1 MGDLV
6 VDAARL
12 RRIGWSP
19 PEATVRSACG
29 GRPRRS
35 ELKTAKIQHDIE
47 THAIDRRGGLSYV
60 SAMAVLPII
69 TIPDPVLR
77 KISDPVERVDDAV
90 VKLMDD
96 MLETMYAA
104 PGVGLAA
111 PQVGV
116 LKRVVVI
123 DAAEDDAPP
132 NPIAMANPELVAIGS
147 ETRLHEEG
155 CLSIPDVRVEIE
167 RPSTVTVRY
176 IDRHGKEQELAAD
189 GLLATA
195 IQHEIDHLDG
205 QLIID
210 FLSRLKRD
218 IIIRKFKKQAR
229 TELDWRALELALAT
243 PLGEPAASAGLVRR
257 LRQYKRSVCRSIS
270 FSWGRLIFPC
280 PCSTRSW
287 RRDIVLSRFTA
298 SRRVPPDAA
307 WRKSNRPFIAAPKRW
322 GLKFGRR

>member
-1 MGDLV
+1 
-6 VDAARL
+6 
-12 RRIGWSP
+12 
-19 PEATVRSACG
+19 
-29 GRPRRS
+29 
-35 ELKTAKIQHDIE
+35 
-47 THAIDRRGGLSYV
+47 
-60 SAMAVLPII
+60 MAVLPII

-116 LKRVVVI
+116 LKRVAVI
-123 DAAEDDAPP
+123 DAAEDGQPP
-132 NPIAMANPELVAIGS
+132 NPIAMANPEIVALGS
-147 ETRLHEEG
+147 TTRMHEEG

-167 RPSTVTVRY
+167 RPATVTVRY
-176 IDRHGKEQELAAD
+176 IDRAGEEQELSAE
-189 GLLATA
+189 GLLATV

-229 TELDWRALELALAT
+229 
-243 PLGEPAASAGLVRR
+243 S
-257 LRQYKRSVCRSIS
+257 
-270 FSWGRLIFPC
+270 
-280 PCSTRSW
+280 
-287 RRDIVLSRFTA
+287 
-298 SRRVPPDAA
+298 
-307 WRKSNRPFIAAPKRW
+307 
-322 GLKFGRR
+322 